1 MGWTSKKITLI
12 SVTAIAL
19 LLMAA
24 TVPLAIWVT
33 HWQTAQVANARDRCQ
48 GGQQAAYTVRF
59 QPSSVSPGHTDGHLC
74 DRLTFINDTGAII
87 LLAFGPHEHHISYD
101 GISERVLGPGQS
113 VTVTLIKTGSYGFHD
128 HIQDKLVG
136 TFTVTK

>member
-1 MGWTSKKITLI
+1 MPASFWTFSGAPHFTHAYSTISSELRRRARIKAMGWTSKKITLI

-74 DRLTFINDTGAII
+74 DRLTFINDT
-87 LLAFGPHEHHISYD
+87 
-101 GISERVLGPGQS
+101 
-113 VTVTLIKTGSYGFHD
+113 
-128 HIQDKLVG
+128 
-136 TFTVTK
+136 